1 MKGMGEYEM
10 KANEETEA
18 AVVKTLKALLTAY
31 GERDL
36 DRVMECYA
44 PDPDTT
50 AFGTNLDQFLV
61 GGDRIREA
69 YQDDFEAFDRLGIKL
84 LNYQVSAEGRVAWL
98 SAQCTA
104 FFEIEGEEIRSQGR
118 LTAVL
123 LQRENRWRVIQFHL
137 SFPADQQGTEVPS
150 HRL

>member
-1 MKGMGEYEM
+1 M
-10 KANEETEA
+10 KADKKTEA
-18 AVVKTLKALLTAY
+18 DVVKTLKALLAAY

-36 DRVMECYA
+36 DKVMGCYA
-44 PDPDTT
+44 PDPDAT
-50 AFGTNLDQFLV
+50 ALGTNLDQFLL
-61 GGDRIREA
+61 GGERIREA
-69 YQDDFEAFDRLGIKL
+69 YQEDSEAFDRLGIEMMSCR
-84 LNYQVSAEGRVAWL
+84 VSAEGNVAWL
-98 SAQCTA
+98 SARCTA

-123 LQRENRWRVIQFHL
+123 VQRENRWLIIQFHL